1 MKGGEGNGGNHG
13 ISARKGGVDDRTSH
27 HGYIICTSN
36 IQSRN
41 RYGCGHCGTDGK
53 GRDRCRIEFR
63 SGDIQK
69 GVKGERTKNEAIQI
83 EIGCPVLFAVGTNR
97 KDISVLDEGTVGI
110 ISDGFSEDEI
120 IKIARGH
127 PI

>member
-13 ISARKGGVDDRTSH
+13 VSARKGGIDNGTSH

-41 RYGCGHCGTDGK
+41 RYGRCHGSTDGK
-53 GRDRCRIEFR
+53 GRYGCRIEFG

-69 GVKGERTKNEAIQI
+69 RVEGECTKNETIQI

-97 KDISVLDEGTVGI
+97 KDISVLNEGTVGVI
-110 ISDGFSEDEI
+110 GDGFSEDEI